1 MGKKGQSEK
10 LNLKYFTIM
19 VGLSSKGLSLKHM
32 DPKYVSLEE
41 CEKVWGRRCSNN
53 HGFKYK
59 KSCMDEDVIAMG

>member
-1 MGKKGQSEK
+1 MSSQQHCDTD
-10 LNLKYFTIM
+10 NLWESF
-19 VGLSSKGLSLKHM
+19 KHM

-41 CEKVWGRRCSNN
+41 CEKVWGRRCFNS

>member
-10 LNLKYFTIM
+10 FNLKYFTTM
-19 VGLSSKGLSLKHM
+19 VGLSSKGLSPRHM
-32 DPKYVSLEE
+32 DPKYVNLEE

-59 KSCMDEDVIAMG
+59 ISYTYEDVIAMG